1 MKSAWDEAPKLMSP
15 WYFHNTAGGDSN
27 DSNSQYG
34 NDCDADN
41 DDTKSGRATL
51 AVIVVFL
58 MLKMV
63 FNMVF
68 NMVVTNLSNF
78 FTSSRDIPSAALVWC
93 RLWDGR

>member
-1 MKSAWDEAPKLMSP
+1 MKSAWKEASQLMSP
-15 WYFHNTAGGDSN
+15 WYYNTAGDDSN
-27 DSNSQYG
+27 DSNSQYSNG
-34 NDCDADN
+34 CDADN
-41 DDTKSGRATL
+41 DDTKSGREML
-51 AVIVVFL
+51 AVIVVFI

-68 NMVVTNLSNF
+68 NMVVTNLSDF